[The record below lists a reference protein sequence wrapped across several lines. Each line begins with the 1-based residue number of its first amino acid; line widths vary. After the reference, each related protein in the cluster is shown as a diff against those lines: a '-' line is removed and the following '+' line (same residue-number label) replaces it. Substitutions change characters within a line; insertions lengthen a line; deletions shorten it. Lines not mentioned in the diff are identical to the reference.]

1 MNPFDNELFFGFSN
15 NSQDMKEQDDAIQV
29 QIKGSKY
36 VILWGQAVFV
46 FSSKHK
52 LDVNN
57 KILEKKFDIHL

>member
-1 MNPFDNELFFGFSN
+1 ME
-15 NSQDMKEQDDAIQV
+15 EQDDAIQV